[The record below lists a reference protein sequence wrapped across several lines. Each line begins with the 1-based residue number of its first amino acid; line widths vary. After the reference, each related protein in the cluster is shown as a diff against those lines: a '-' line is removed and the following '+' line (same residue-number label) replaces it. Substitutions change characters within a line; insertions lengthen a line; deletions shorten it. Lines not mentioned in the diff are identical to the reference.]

1 MQMCSTA
8 TISKAAV
15 LAELSCSAHVRT
27 LKAPASKI
35 VELMLLTMEEN
46 QSEQWGTFIN
56 AIDNPEES
64 IGKHFIL
71 L

>member
-8 TISKAAV
+8 TISKATV

-46 QSEQWGTFIN
+46 HRVNSGALFKEMLYH
-56 AIDNPEES
+56 ECY
-64 IGKHFIL
+64 
-71 L
+71 